1 MDLGSD
7 LDTLFICT
15 EAWTRS
21 VSRIDLWD
29 SVVFYCDRAL
39 YPTKQSAES
48 AIAKAKHHSSDS
60 GISANSQIRFYELTS
75 LFRREGATEDNI
87 A

>member
-7 LDTLFICT
+7 LATLFFCI

-29 SVVFYCDRAL
+29 SVVLYCDRAL

-48 AIAKAKHHSSDS
+48 AIAKAEQHSSDS
-60 GISANSQIRFYELTS
+60 GISANSQVQFYELTS
-75 LFRREGATEDNI
+75 LFKREGATEDNI

>member
-7 LDTLFICT
+7 LATLFICT
-15 EAWTRS
+15 EAWIRS
-21 VSRIDLWD
+21 VSRIVLSD
-29 SVVFYCDRAL
+29 SVVLYCDRAL
-39 YPTKQSAES
+39 YPTRQSAES
-48 AIAKAKHHSSDS
+48 AVAKAEHHSSDS

-75 LFRREGATEDNI
+75 LFKREGHTEDNI